1 MRELG
6 RLWDWL
12 LPGLIGMS
20 PMGAIAY
27 YNARAENE
35 AADDEV
41 PPLRRLVPDA
51 RRRPATIR
59 VIGS

>member
-1 MRELG
+1 MSELG

-12 LPGLIGMS
+12 LPGLIAMS
-20 PMGAIAY
+20 PMGSIAY

-41 PPLRRLVPDA
+41 PAVRRLVPDA
-51 RRRPATIR
+51 RRRPGTIR